1 VASRERTYGGSTLS
15 ARKAQRRLELVAA
28 TLDLIGEGGSAA
40 VSVRSVCRKAGLTDR
55 YFYESFAGRDE
66 LLVAVFNEV
75 FAELFTQLAQVVSQ
89 VQGTPREKARAAAMA
104 MVLFTE
110 QNPSKGRLL
119 LTEPFSEGSLIA
131 AGLAEAPALT
141 RILAHDFPH
150 EGSGAQRA
158 MAAVA
163 TGGAIATLFATWQ
176 LGTLHVTDEQ
186 LVEFIADLLVP
197 DA

>member
-1 VASRERTYGGSTLS
+1 MS
-15 ARKAQRRLELVAA
+15 ARRAQRRADLVAA

-40 VSVRSVCRKAGLTDR
+40 VSVRSVCRRAGLTDR

-66 LLVAVFNEV
+66 LLVAMFNEV
-75 FAELFTQLAQVVSQ
+75 FAELFSNLAEVVGQVD
-89 VQGTPREKARAAAMA
+89 GTPRERARAAAMA

-119 LTEPFSEGSLIA
+119 LIEPFSEGSLIA

-141 RILAHDFPH
+141 RILAHDFPRR
-150 EGSGAQRA
+150 GTGAQRA

-176 LGTLHVTDEQ
+176 LGTLHVTDEE
-186 LVEFIADLLVP
+186 LVEHIASLIAP
-197 DA
+197 DQEGSS